1 MKVKWFFEFIQC
13 IRNRD
18 GIRSIERPLTKFT
31 VLLFLLTAVIK
42 KWEWVL
48 NRLVCKRGCWTW
60 NKMIPN
66 PQGTALTSCN
76 TLLGAIPAVHNLYCG
91 RQTVPFIFAFFVMF
105 TYKHN
110 LWVSMYLV
118 QRYDM
123 RALFLRRLLETGQPF
138 YVVIRGTRKSSLCE
152 ANTVP
157 SFVGYFRT
165 LRAGPAPAGIEPT
178 TLRSRFLY
186 SQTLFYGHPLNT
198 DTSLL
203 WTVCFVPGEKN
214 PLHFL

>member
-1 MKVKWFFEFIQC
+1 
-13 IRNRD
+13 
-18 GIRSIERPLTKFT
+18 
-31 VLLFLLTAVIK
+31 
-42 KWEWVL
+42 
-48 NRLVCKRGCWTW
+48 
-60 NKMIPN
+60 
-66 PQGTALTSCN
+66 
-76 TLLGAIPAVHNLYCG
+76 
-91 RQTVPFIFAFFVMF
+91 
-105 TYKHN
+105 
-110 LWVSMYLV
+110 MYLV

-138 YVVIRGTRKSSLCE
+138 YVVIRGTRKSSLCG

-157 SFVGYFRT
+157 SFVSYFRT

-203 WTVCFVPGEKN
+203 WTVCFVPGEKTPYIFSKFN
-214 PLHFL
+214 PLNTDTSLIRTISTDPLMSVLTGFDCSLYE

>member
-1 MKVKWFFEFIQC
+1 M
-13 IRNRD
+13 
-18 GIRSIERPLTKFT
+18 ERALTKFT

-91 RQTVPFIFAFFVMF
+91 RQTVPFIFALFVIF

-118 QRYDM
+118 QKYDM
-123 RALFLRRLLETGQPF
+123 RALFLRHLLETGQPI
-138 YVVIRGTRKSSLCE
+138 YVDIRGTRKSSLCG
-152 ANTVP
+152 AKTVRHLSVILGHWELDRPRREP
-157 SFVGYFRT
+157 SGNQT
-165 LRAGPAPAGIEPT
+165 HDPPIPLLIAELSRA
-178 TLRSRFLY
+178 RSARSSELIGAHRKAV
-186 SQTLFYGHPLNT
+186 S
-198 DTSLL
+198 
-203 WTVCFVPGEKN
+203 
-214 PLHFL
+214 